1 MVDRKEVRVM
11 GSLRGK
17 LLLLRLKARVRT
29 VRTVKMVRGVRLR
42 VTVKVR
48 EGTVPEV
55 VLVRPLLVLEPNL
68 NAIYVRN
75 LGVSILIIVSVLD
88 ATSAA
93 SSAMSTITANTVQP
107 IRSTL

>member
-1 MVDRKEVRVM
+1 MVDQKGVRVM

-55 VLVRPLLVLEPNL
+55 ALVRPLLVLEPNL
-68 NAIYVRN
+68 SATFVGNPEVPIPTTVSAPDVTFAAN
-75 LGVSILIIVSVLD
+75 SVVSI
-88 ATSAA
+88 
-93 SSAMSTITANTVQP
+93 
-107 IRSTL
+107 